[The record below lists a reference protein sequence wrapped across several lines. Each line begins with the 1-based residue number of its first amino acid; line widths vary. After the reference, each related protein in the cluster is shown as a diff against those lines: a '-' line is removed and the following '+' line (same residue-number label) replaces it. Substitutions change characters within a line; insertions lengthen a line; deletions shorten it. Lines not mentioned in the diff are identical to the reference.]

1 MDLVSIAQCLTLI
14 ITANIVPP
22 AASIAFGKR
31 CNWPVDG
38 GLDWLDG
45 RPLVG
50 RSKTFRGLLLAV
62 AAAALVGH
70 LIGLTWTLGA
80 FTALSAMAGD
90 LLSSFCKRRL
100 GLRSSAPAPVLDQIP
115 ESLLPAIACAGP
127 LSLSWHDIALVVILF
142 TIGDAI
148 MSPDYRRWRFPW
160 EGRASSG
167 Q

>member
-1 MDLVSIAQCLTLI
+1 MHFTSIAQCLGLI
-14 ITANIVPP
+14 ATANVIPSL
-22 AASIAFGKR
+22 ASIVFGKR

-45 RPLVG
+45 RPLFG
-50 RSKTFRGLLLAV
+50 RSKTLRGLFLAV
-62 AAAALVGH
+62 AAAALAGH
-70 LIGLTWTLGA
+70 LIGLTWTVGA
-80 FTALSAMAGD
+80 VTALSAMAGD

-115 ESLLPAIACAGP
+115 ESLLPAIACAGT
-127 LSLSWHDIALVVILF
+127 LNLSWFDIVVVVLLF
-142 TIGDAI
+142 TLGDAI

-160 EGRASSG
+160 ERRTGSG